1 MRFSTL
7 APEVRSE
14 NTFKAKYLAYGLIM
28 QFFSLA
34 VSRLIVDAASSGTIS
49 IDINKKVS
57 SGTQCSVSVYLWL
70 YTTCLDVSSILSP

>member
-28 QFFSLA
+28 QFSILSPFRA
-34 VSRLIVDAASSGTIS
+34 CSRLIVDAA
-49 IDINKKVS
+49 
-57 SGTQCSVSVYLWL
+57 
-70 YTTCLDVSSILSP
+70 

>member
-7 APEVRSE
+7 AAEVRSE
-14 NTFKAKYLAYGLIM
+14 NTYGLNM

-34 VSRLIVDAASSGTIS
+34 VSHLFATDRWRGFSGNYQYRYKQKI
-49 IDINKKVS
+49 S

-70 YTTCLDVSSILSP
+70 CTTCLDVSSILSP

>member
-34 VSRLIVDAASSGTIS
+34 VSRLFAPERWRGFVG
-49 IDINKKVS
+49 NYQYRYKQK
-57 SGTQCSVSVYLWL
+57 
-70 YTTCLDVSSILSP
+70 SILWNPV

>member
-14 NTFKAKYLAYGLIM
+14 NTYSLNM

-34 VSRLIVDAASSGTIS
+34 VSHLFATDR
-49 IDINKKVS
+49 
-57 SGTQCSVSVYLWL
+57 
-70 YTTCLDVSSILSP
+70 

>member
-14 NTFKAKYLAYGLIM
+14 NTYGLNV

-34 VSRLIVDAASSGTIS
+34 VSRLFATDRWRGFSGNYQYRYKQKISSGPSVAFQYIS
-49 IDINKKVS
+49 GSARHV
-57 SGTQCSVSVYLWL
+57 
-70 YTTCLDVSSILSP
+70 

>member
-14 NTFKAKYLAYGLIM
+14 NTFKAKYLPYGLIM

-34 VSRLIVDAASSGTIS
+34 VSRLFPPDR
-49 IDINKKVS
+49 
-57 SGTQCSVSVYLWL
+57 
-70 YTTCLDVSSILSP
+70 

>member
-34 VSRLIVDAASSGTIS
+34 VSRLFA
-49 IDINKKVS
+49 
-57 SGTQCSVSVYLWL
+57 
-70 YTTCLDVSSILSP
+70 PER

>member
-1 MRFSTL
+1 MKKALHYHIRRGILLIQMNSEKKVIWFMRFSTL

-34 VSRLIVDAASSGTIS
+34 VSRLFAPDR
-49 IDINKKVS
+49 
-57 SGTQCSVSVYLWL
+57 
-70 YTTCLDVSSILSP
+70 